1 VIIEG
6 GPHRGA
12 PAVVSVVV
20 AGAAEAIV
28 LAFPLPLA
36 LPLAFATVVG
46 VWGRRGGPPEDTAVP
61 TVVGA
66 EAAAV
71 AEGALHLRARSK
83 TRRPIPGLP
92 SGPAQS
98 P

>member
-12 PAVVSVVV
+12 PAVVSAVV
-20 AGAAEAIV
+20 ARAAEAIV

-46 VWGRRGGPPEDTAVP
+46 VWGRRGRATGGHSGSYRGGRGGSSCCGRCPPP
-61 TVVGA
+61 KGA
-66 EAAAV
+66 E
-71 AEGALHLRARSK
+71 
-83 TRRPIPGLP
+83 
-92 SGPAQS
+92 
-98 P
+98 